1 MWSPPSW
8 VCNQHDLSL
17 LIGQRPNKKRAIT
30 EPERQKWVIHRNPL
44 CNGLTQNPK
53 PRRRRLLSSIIPQ
66 VYGRKAKRKRRWHK
80 TWTSIIH
87 RVLHHRPNA
96 CFSQK
101 DHTFSSDI
109 TSSPLNYVSEAW
121 IAAFNEYSR
130 YAYVPNGFFC
140 QVSDI
145 PLHHTSTSDRFYV
158 PLLRGDASPVLYTD
172 PPPRRLPWWFDF
184 DRHLGI
190 KMTIFWFF
198 NISSLRTLNPCAL
211 PSTCPHTENLS
222 RRGVHPSL
230 V

>member
-17 LIGQRPNKKRAIT
+17 LIGQRPNKKRATT

-53 PRRRRLLSSIIPQ
+53 ARRRRLLSSIIPQ

-109 TSSPLNYVSEAW
+109 TSSPLNYVSEAS

-130 YAYVPNGFFC
+130 YAYVPNGFFVKYLTFLC
-140 QVSDI
+140 TTLRPVIGFTFLYCREMQVLS
-145 PLHHTSTSDRFYV
+145 
-158 PLLRGDASPVLYTD
+158 YTLT
-172 PPPRRLPWWFDF
+172 PPRMSALVVRFWSTF
-184 DRHLGI
+184 RHQNDYLLVFQHI
-190 KMTIFWFF
+190 V
-198 NISSLRTLNPCAL
+198 
-211 PSTCPHTENLS
+211 STDS
-222 RRGVHPSL
+222 
-230 V
+230 